1 MGNYKVKIQ
10 ETYEY
15 EVEVKANDG
24 TDALKKAKKIY
35 EEDYKDYHFVA
46 DATTLEKTDY
56 IVVK

>member
-1 MGNYKVKIQ
+1 METYKVKIQ

-15 EVEVKANDG
+15 VVEVKANDG

-35 EEDYKDYHFVA
+35 EEDYEDYPFVA